1 MDEGQII
8 LDCQQGQL
16 DQFTL
21 IYDKYFKKIYSF
33 IYYRT
38 CYQDYAEDICSQTF
52 MKALENISKYN
63 PEKGPFV
70 AWLYCI
76 ARNLI
81 IDHFRS
87 NVGKDADIESF
98 WDIKSNDN
106 VEMSVKN
113 NLKIQEVKRYLDKLK
128 PEQKEIILMRIWD
141 EMSFKE
147 IAAMTNKSEENC
159 KVIFCRGMK
168 VIRNNVDFLLLLIAI
183 KSNF

>member
-8 LDCQQGQL
+8 LDCQQGRL

-52 MKALENISKYN
+52 MKALENINKYN
-63 PEKGPFV
+63 PEKGPFA

-76 ARNLI
+76 AKNLVT
-81 IDHFRS
+81 DHFRS
-87 NVGKDADIESF
+87 SASKTVDIESF

-106 VEMSVKN
+106 VEVSVKN
-113 NLKIQEVKRYLDKLK
+113 NLKIQEVKKYLDKLK
-128 PEQKEIILMRIWD
+128 PEQKEIILLRVWD

-147 IAAMTNKSEENC
+147 IADMTNKSEENC

-168 VIRNNVDFLLLLIAI
+168 IIRNNVDFLLLLIAI